1 MAVNKVL
8 LSSVI
13 TNITN
18 GTNVPKNIDE
28 IKQWIIAPLL
38 SSLGY
43 NVFSSDVIPN
53 YNIAGTDCYIDF
65 LVNSK
70 SKPVMIVECIPY
82 KSAITDVFLDR
93 AAKHLFGDI
102 RVVLITN
109 GMTVWVYSDA
119 EKSGV
124 LDSETQFEV
133 NLANLKLQD
142 YFKLNLISNEKIG
155 SFEPKKPV
163 KHKREINKVCES
175 LVKGLKIRAIPGW
188 IVDGIIKETG
198 IKQEEI
204 DKSYVIK
211 AFARNL
217 YEEFDGFR
225 ISDQMA
231 AENKQKAV
239 VKEESEH
246 CSCNEYTV
254 DKIPLDLTTKY
265 VIEKI
270 EVLGTEYDDRFIK
283 YIYIDTL
290 KELLRQGIIQRDDIL
305 RKFPAWFKTDISGV
319 DKYKKAHYIFV
330 DELGVYAKT
339 AFNAKDLLIRTNKLL
354 KFAKQ
359 PSSSVKVTLAK
370 RVF

>member
-8 LSSVI
+8 LSSMI
-13 TNITN
+13 ANITN
-18 GTNVPKNIDE
+18 CTNVPKNIDE

-82 KSAITDVFLDR
+82 KSAITDVFLGR
-93 AAKHLFGDI
+93 AAKHLFSGI

-109 GMTVWVYSDA
+109 GITIWVYSDA
-119 EKSGV
+119 EKRGV

-133 NLANLKLQD
+133 NLANFKSQD
-142 YFKLNLISNEKIG
+142 YFKLNLISNEKIA

-163 KHKREINKVCES
+163 KHKKEINKVCES
-175 LVKGLKIRAIPGW
+175 LVKGLKIRAIPNW
-188 IVDGIIKETG
+188 VVDGIIKETG
-198 IKQEEI
+198 IPQEEI

-231 AENKQKAV
+231 AEKKTV
-239 VKEESEH
+239 VKKEPEY
-246 CSCNEYTV
+246 CNSGEYEL
-254 DKIPLDLTTKY
+254 DKIPNSIASDY
-265 VIEKI
+265 DIEKI
-270 EVLGTEYDDRFIK
+270 DVFGTEYNDHFVK

-290 KELLRQGIIQRDDIL
+290 REIAKREIVPRNKILNKFSKWFISSNDKASIERTKHLTYIPELD
-305 RKFPAWFKTDISGV
+305 
-319 DKYKKAHYIFV
+319 
-330 DELGVYAKT
+330 VYVKT
-339 AFNAKDLLIRTNKLL
+339 AFNALELIKRTRKLL
-354 KFAKQ
+354 EFVKQ
-359 PSSSVKVTLAK
+359 PCSEVKVTLTK

>member
-1 MAVNKVL
+1 MSFNSAFINNIVDKFKNHELNPSNISEVN
-8 LSSVI
+8 
-13 TNITN
+13 
-18 GTNVPKNIDE
+18 
-28 IKQWIIAPLL
+28 QWITSPLL
-38 SSLGY
+38 SALGY
-43 NVFSSDVIPN
+43 DIFSQDVIPN
-53 YNIAGTDCYIDF
+53 YNVPGTHYTVEF
-65 LVNSK
+65 LIKNRSK
-70 SKPVMIVECIPY
+70 AVMIVQSLSFNAP
-82 KSAITDVFLDR
+82 ITSTVLENVS
-93 AAKHLFGDI
+93 KNLHNDI
-102 RVVLITN
+102 RVALITN
-109 GMTVWVYSDA
+109 GKNICVYSDT
-119 EKSGV
+119 EKRGV
-124 LDSETQFEV
+124 LDSEPQFEV
-133 NLANLKLQD
+133 NLANFKMQD
-142 YFKLNLISNEKIG
+142 YFKLNLISNEKID

-163 KHKREINKVCES
+163 KHKKEINKVCES
-175 LVKGLKIRAIPGW
+175 LVKGLKIRAIPNW
-188 IVDGIIKETG
+188 VVEGIIKETG
-198 IKQEEI
+198 IPQEEI

-211 AFARNL
+211 AFARTL

-239 VKEESEH
+239 VKEESEY